1 MWCSLLDGSVVE
13 CVFVPVRCYTIP
25 LCTRGKTA
33 SYPTTWSLPTALW
46 SRLSC
51 AVLWCPAGLDS
62 PKHLGKPCSTIP
74 GQSLPLENPGT
85 ARLPFH
91 VTLQCESI
99 HYNAMHWI
107 IQYGLLHFSLLRYSH
122 TSCEAKCN
130 IRMQKRVQWSRH
142 GCMALVD
149 LITNIKVGCS
159 ASVKQKVRLDKIIKV
174 SYTTP
179 ISIHLVWRNSSG

>member
-1 MWCSLLDGSVVE
+1 MVPIWCSLLDGSVLE
-13 CVFVPVRCYTIP
+13 CVFVRVCGYTIP

-33 SYPTTWSLPTALW
+33 SYPTTWSLPIAPWLKW
-46 SRLSC
+46 RC
-51 AVLWCPAGLDS
+51 AVLWCTAGLDS

-91 VTLQCESI
+91 VTLQCVSI

-122 TSCEAKCN
+122 TSCEAKYN
-130 IRMQKRVQWSRH
+130 IRRQIGVQCRRH
-142 GCMALVD
+142 GVCGLSWFD
-149 LITNIKVGCS
+149 TIYKGRLLNKCENHLL
-159 ASVKQKVRLDKIIKV
+159 RLDKITKV
-174 SYTTP
+174 
-179 ISIHLVWRNSSG
+179 G